1 MKRMTSIAFVT
12 AGFFCGHGHC
22 ASDGFS
28 AVKCGADVPGS
39 LIGKAMPNERVAV
52 LESRH
57 KDLQLHDLGGTD
69 ISDDLFLASWNICG
83 EEFEL
88 LEKQETVRD
97 VLKAPA
103 HSKDSPLFIGTCQ
116 HAGAPVAGTIVAVLD
131 NKPGAATLAADKAWK
146 IDAKDLKFV
155 ALNTAGLAC
164 PRDGIVTSD
173 GGP

>member
-1 MKRMTSIAFVT
+1 MNRTTCIALVALAT
-12 AGFFCGHGHC
+12 CCGYGHC

-28 AVKCGADVPGS
+28 AVKCGADIPGS

-52 LESRH
+52 LEGRH
-57 KDLQLHDLGGTD
+57 KDLGLHDLGGTE

-88 LEKQETVRD
+88 LEKKETVRD

-103 HSKDSPLFIGTCQ
+103 HSKSSPLFIGACQ
-116 HAGAPVAGTIVAVLD
+116 QAGGPVPGTVLAVLD
-131 NKPGAATLAADKAWK
+131 NKPGIEMLAANKAWK
-146 IDAKDLKFV
+146 IDEQAHKFV
-155 ALNTAGLAC
+155 ALSTQGLAC

-173 GGP
+173 GGR